1 MAWRAYS
8 TTRRRLVSASVRCLL
23 ALPVLA
29 LGWSF
34 STHAAETLKLGV
46 LGPLSGSAA
55 QWGVELVRGAE
66 LKAAE
71 INAAGGLK
79 VGGKTYTIEIL
90 PYDHKA
96 DAAEARTVT
105 NRLVFQDKVKYI
117 VGNAIGATT
126 TAAQTITE
134 PNGVLF
140 TFISWG
146 LKNLGPDKPMSFRTD
161 LSGFEVVEPF
171 YSWIKEKHPNIKKV
185 AAIAPNDESGRDST
199 AAIVKVAKSLGLQV
213 VAEEYYARETKDF
226 YPLLTRVMAAK
237 PDYIDASNSP
247 GGSAGLIVK
256 QLHELGYKGAKG
268 WTGGINADTL
278 VKVAGNE
285 AAEGTWSPWSLNYD
299 SPDTSAELKKFAADY
314 QAKYK
319 EVPGSSAVANYI
331 TLDVLTRAMQQ
342 AGTTDT
348 KAVVDQILKGSFDN
362 TLRGAVVVGGKET
375 YGTDRQFLY
384 PITISEIRGGK
395 VVDIGK
401 SMPIELKKAK
411 GK

>member
-1 MAWRAYS
+1 MSWQGYSVVGRRA
-8 TTRRRLVSASVRCLL
+8 VVASLSIL
-23 ALPVLA
+23 AVLSVLA
-29 LGWSF
+29 LSLT
-34 STHAAETLKLGV
+34 SSARAQETLKLGV
-46 LGPLSGSAA
+46 LGPMSGSAA

-79 VGGKTYTIEIL
+79 VGDNTYKIEIL

-105 NRLVFQDKVKYI
+105 NRLVFQDKAKFI

-134 PNGVLF
+134 PNEVLF

-146 LKNLGPDKPMSFRTD
+146 LKNLGPDKPFSFRTD

-171 YSWIKEKHPNIKKV
+171 YSWIKETHPNIKKM

-199 AAIVKVAKSLGLQV
+199 AAIVKAAKDLGLEV

-226 YPLLTRVMAAK
+226 YPLLTRVMAAN

-278 VKVAGNE
+278 VKVGGSE
-285 AAEGTWSPWSLNYD
+285 AAEGTWSPWSLNYE
-299 SPDTSAELKKFAADY
+299 SADTSASLKKFAADY
-314 QAKYK
+314 ESRYK

-331 TLDVLTRAMQQ
+331 TVDVLTRAMQQ
-342 AGTTDT
+342 AGTIDT
-348 KAVVDQILKGSFDN
+348 KAVVEQIIKGSFDE
-362 TLRGAVVVGGKET
+362 TLRGSVVVGGTER
-375 YGTDRQFLY
+375 YGINRQFLY

-411 GK
+411 NK